1 MGDVQKRF
9 THIVNHLKGLGKVFG
24 EDKLNVKILKSLNRT
39 WQSKVMI
46 ISDSKDLSSITHVE
60 LLKKLREYEI
70 DTTWMTEEVAKE
82 NKSRGLVVKS
92 SIRSSDESDEENG
105 KGSKSENLTLI
116 VRKFI
121 KFLNK
126 KNPKGRSFQHKR
138 NYNKNKSTSSN
149 FTCFECGK
157 LGHIKSECS
166 IF

>member
-105 KGSKSENLTLI
+105 KGRRVTRGMRVPRKEYARSRHQRLFEESVGKTGKDEIYELFSE
-116 VRKFI
+116 
-121 KFLNK
+121 
-126 KNPKGRSFQHKR
+126 
-138 NYNKNKSTSSN
+138 
-149 FTCFECGK
+149 
-157 LGHIKSECS
+157 
-166 IF
+166 